1 MPFLRE
7 IFTWHYNKTYL
18 TSSLQGSG
26 REYSM
31 ILGWSWQVL
40 MFVRSF
46 SKILHYSQDSHVSF
60 CSFSKSNGK
69 ENKISINRK
78 GRQRLQFLI
87 FVSSN
92 IAVISR
98 FFFLKYP
105 DRMITS
111 LIKKIGKSLERA
123 IGSFSSHVD
132 SFYRKRTKS
141 PKVRI

>member
-1 MPFLRE
+1 M
-7 IFTWHYNKTYL
+7 KL
-18 TSSLQGSG
+18 TSFVGDKQ
-26 REYSM
+26 
-31 ILGWSWQVL
+31 
-40 MFVRSF
+40 FVRSF

-60 CSFSKSNGK
+60 CSFSKTNGK

-98 FFFLKYP
+98 VFFLKYP

-132 SFYRKRTKS
+132 VDSFYRKRTKS